1 MDLLDPLIQSEID
14 AGYITRRPHP
24 KYDLFVLNYAP
35 PVQYERRWNEAT
47 MACRGLIVDGTGRVV
62 ARPFKKFF
70 NIGEHESP
78 ALPDLPIG
86 DRFKAFEK
94 MDGSLG
100 ISYATP
106 DGLAISTRG
115 SFESEQAIKAT
126 EMLRTTYKDAVPKM
140 HGHIT
145 YLFEIIYPENRI
157 VVNYGDAEELVL
169 IGAICTKSGLEYEA
183 TDFPELPFRT
193 PEVFTVEDLKDL
205 PRDTSNFEGYVIM
218 FEDGP
223 RVKVK
228 LDEYVKLHH
237 LVHDMSPRRIWE
249 ALSSGENV
257 EAMIAELPDE
267 LFDDLKAQVQDQK
280 REFEHEVLRYRRL
293 FKHLELHKIES
304 RKDQA
309 MTIIKMSKFHEMQPG
324 PLFSLLDVKS
334 SAFVDSI
341 WKLVKP

>member
-1 MDLLDPLIQSEID
+1 MHLLDPLIQSEID
-14 AGYITRRPHP
+14 AGYITCRPHP
-24 KYDLFVLNYAP
+24 KHDLFVLNYAP
-35 PVQYERRWNEAT
+35 AVQYERRWNAAT
-47 MACRGLIVDGTGRVV
+47 MACRGLIVDGDGNVV
-62 ARPFKKFF
+62 ARPFTKFF

-78 ALPDLPIG
+78 TLPDLPIG
-86 DRFKAFEK
+86 DSFKAFEK

-100 ISYATP
+100 ISYGTP

-115 SFESEQAIKAT
+115 SFESDQAIKAT
-126 EMLRTTYKDAVPKM
+126 EMLRTKYKDALPLM
-140 HGHIT
+140 HDHIT
-145 YLFEIIYPENRI
+145 YLFEIIYPDNRI

-169 IGAICTKSGLEYEA
+169 IGATYTKSGIECEA
-183 TDFPELPFRT
+183 TDFPELPFRH
-193 PEVFTVEDLKDL
+193 PKVFTVEDLSDL

-228 LDEYVKLHH
+228 LDEYVKLHR

-267 LFDDLKAQVQDQK
+267 LFDDLKAQAVDQM
-280 REFEHEVLRYRRL
+280 RAFENEVLRYHRL
-293 FKHLELHKIES
+293 FKHLELHKLES

-309 MTIIKMSKFHEMQPG
+309 ASIIKMSKFHEMNAG

-334 SAFVDSI
+334 AAFTESI